1 MLIIDFHQ
9 CHETTLSRNSLA
21 LNFKNMYIHGPLPLY
36 PAWEGMVYRKAEGT
50 PIFFFNSA
58 LFIDKVYIPVI
69 GCLHLKT
76 PKNNR
81 TV

>member
-1 MLIIDFHQ
+1 
-9 CHETTLSRNSLA
+9 
-21 LNFKNMYIHGPLPLY
+21 MYTPPPLY

-81 TV
+81 TVW